1 MKQNITN
8 KVQNSGMLFIRL
20 AADNKKTVMATCLI
34 VVMVF
39 MWIRVLTRKAPDA
52 ANAAAGTDKT
62 DVVKESDSK
71 VKVSFVELPEVS
83 GRNDVITRDFFA
95 SDGWRDFY
103 DSKRRSTTDT
113 GEVNIVSGSG
123 SEEVIRIITEK
134 LKLEAIGLGENPRAL
149 INNKMMSLGDKL
161 SIRDGINSF
170 ECEVVQIMEDTVV
183 IRCGETEVT
192 LRLIQ

>member
-1 MKQNITN
+1 MKQNVTN
-8 KVQNSGMLFIRL
+8 NLQSSGRLFIRL
-20 AADNKKTVMATCLI
+20 AADNKKAVMAFCLI

-52 ANAAAGTDKT
+52 ANAAAGTGKPNII
-62 DVVKESDSK
+62 EGSDSK
-71 VKVSFVELPEVS
+71 EKVSFVELPEVA

-103 DSKRRSTTDT
+103 DSKGRGSTGT

-123 SEEVIRIITEK
+123 SEEVIRIVTEK
-134 LKLEAIGLGENPRAL
+134 LKLEAIGLGESPRAL

-161 SIRDGINSF
+161 SVRDGINSF
-170 ECEVVQIMEDTVV
+170 ECEVVQITEETVV
-183 IRCGETEVT
+183 IRCRETEVT

>member
-1 MKQNITN
+1 MKQNVTN
-8 KVQNSGMLFIRL
+8 NLQSSGRLFIRL
-20 AADNKKTVMATCLI
+20 AADNKKAVMAFCLI

-39 MWIRVLTRKAPDA
+39 MWIRVLTHKAPDA
-52 ANAAAGTDKT
+52 ANAAAGAEKT
-62 DVVKESDSK
+62 NVIEGSDSK
-71 VKVSFVELPEVS
+71 VKVSFVELPEVA

-103 DSKRRSTTDT
+103 DSKGRGSTGT
-113 GEVNIVSGSG
+113 GEVNVSGSG
-123 SEEVIRIITEK
+123 SKEVNRIVTEK
-134 LKLEAIGLGENPRAL
+134 LKLEAIGLGESPRAL
-149 INNKMMSLGDKL
+149 INNKMISLGDKL
-161 SIRDGINSF
+161 SISDGINSF